1 MRKIQRTK
9 VKRASCLR
17 RRAAQARK
25 HNASNATSVDE
36 VSCGTLSVSTASRP
50 DSPKYSRAG
59 AGVLTLR
66 RPATNAPTIKTA
78 ATTQIVAMMLPEA
91 VVVIVSELPDDD
103 DEAAG
108 MISVRRRGRRAGRR
122 DHNGCG
128 RGRGRRR

>member
-1 MRKIQRTK
+1 M
-9 VKRASCLR
+9 
-17 RRAAQARK
+17 
-25 HNASNATSVDE
+25 
-36 VSCGTLSVSTASRP
+36 SVSTASRP

-66 RPATNAPTIKTA
+66 RPATNAPTISTP

-108 MISVRRRGRRAGRR
+108 MISVDARATGG
-122 DHNGCG
+122 DVAKMGAGVGAGAGADVGLPGDTVGEGVG
-128 RGRGRRR
+128 RGVGAKIGAIDGVASQMSDSA

>member
-1 MRKIQRTK
+1 M
-9 VKRASCLR
+9 
-17 RRAAQARK
+17 
-25 HNASNATSVDE
+25 
-36 VSCGTLSVSTASRP
+36 SVSTASRP

-66 RPATNAPTIKTA
+66 RPATNAPTISTP

-108 MISVRRRGRRAGRR
+108 MISVDARATGG
-122 DHNGCG
+122 DVAKMGAGVGAGAGADVGLPGDTVGEGVG
-128 RGRGRRR
+128 RGVGAKIGASDGVDSQMSDSA

>member
-1 MRKIQRTK
+1 M
-9 VKRASCLR
+9 
-17 RRAAQARK
+17 
-25 HNASNATSVDE
+25 
-36 VSCGTLSVSTASRP
+36 SVSTASRP

-66 RPATNAPTIKTA
+66 RPATNAPTISTP

-108 MISVRRRGRRAGRR
+108 MISVAARATGG
-122 DHNGCG
+122 DVATMGAGVGAGAGADVGLPGDTVGEGVG
-128 RGRGRRR
+128 RGVGAKIGAIDGVDSQMSDSA